1 MHAKNCFIHSYKL
14 KLSSQKRSA
23 FSSYTYIFKEG
34 QDDGRPP
41 NFPIFLGGKF
51 LLIFYG
57 GVYHERKIQTLLHLI
72 WNKKFLT
79 TGNLRIFSRCFSVAP
94 PKCTRRIMCFMAP
107 TLSAPSPFWKK
118 LIVSNFF
125 ISKKYNFRS

>member
-57 GVYHERKIQTLLHLI
+57 GVYHERKIQTLLRLI
-72 WNKKFLT
+72 WNK
-79 TGNLRIFSRCFSVAP
+79 NLFNHREF
-94 PKCTRRIMCFMAP
+94 K
-107 TLSAPSPFWKK
+107 
-118 LIVSNFF
+118 NFF
-125 ISKKYNFRS
+125 QMFFRSSPKMHQEDYVFYGSYFICPFPFLKKINCIEFFYFEKV